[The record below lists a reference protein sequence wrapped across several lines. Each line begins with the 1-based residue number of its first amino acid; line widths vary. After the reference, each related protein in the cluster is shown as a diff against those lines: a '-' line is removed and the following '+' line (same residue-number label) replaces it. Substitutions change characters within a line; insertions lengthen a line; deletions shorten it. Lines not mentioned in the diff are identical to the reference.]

1 MTLAQLKQ
9 RQQTLIKLIANV
21 GGKSNIRKWADELMG
36 VDAQIEAIELA
47 MTAAIQIV
55 FDDQSFEA
63 ITQPWVIML
72 GGKEIGRFST
82 YARCERFLSWKG
94 LSAA

>member
-1 MTLAQLKQ
+1 MTLHQLKN
-9 RQQTLIKLIANV
+9 RQQTLLNLIANV
-21 GGKSNIRKWADELMG
+21 GGKQNIRKWMDELM
-36 VDAQIEAIELA
+36 VIDSQIEEIEA
-47 MTAAIQIV
+47 EMTAAIQIV

-72 GGKEIGRFST
+72 GGKEVERFST
-82 YARCERFLSWKG
+82 YARCERFLAWKG